1 MLQRITISMRRFHI
15 PKAVKDLVTA
25 WCIAVVL
32 TAGMVLLTAHGLQ
45 PIMSIIAS

>member
-15 PKAVKDLVTA
+15 SKTVKDLVTA

-32 TAGMVLLTAHGLQ
+32 TAGMVLLLQYGLT
-45 PIMSIIAS
+45 PIVSIITN